1 MAEPKQRLT
10 STRSGNRRSH
20 LAFKEKK
27 LTTCAKCKSPVF
39 AHHVC
44 PECGFYKGD
53 DVLQLERKENEKKQR
68 QKDAEA
74 ENDK

>member
-20 LAFKEKK
+20 LALKEKT
-27 LTTCAKCKSPVF
+27 LTTCLKCKSPVL

-44 PECGFYKGD
+44 SECGFYKGD
-53 DVLQLERKENEKKQR
+53 DVLQLERKETEKKQR